1 MSSRKPGVPEQ
12 NFSPFRVS
20 PSRINAYVT
29 CGEAFRRYYI
39 ENEPKQRSGSAA
51 LFGQVLHL
59 AMENWTPD
67 RSNDLLALVR
77 SSWTELTK
85 GTVVADFLKEYA
97 SLSVEAIK
105 QEHAIREAWKAKG
118 KESKA
123 PRMTKEWKESS
134 IGKKLRAL
142 MPKWEQR
149 LTEGSPWQFNEYDPI
164 GSLYDESLVMSRRI
178 QRRLGHLPPSLYT
191 EFECEEPWE
200 GFTIKGYID
209 SIEPLLNGAGELVA
223 IGVLDYKTYR
233 KNPTPQIEGDGEGDG
248 AEKKDYRQL
257 VMYDVA
263 VRELLKR
270 GALKLPVPIDNI
282 ETFGASGVTGSVPL
296 YVGIDY
302 LRTGERRWW
311 KMGQADHDLL
321 KQELQMY
328 SRGIEGGVFL
338 PAAKGTNP
346 AYCDYGES
354 CCMRRA
360 APGTA
365 SRVTV

>member
-1 MSSRKPGVPEQ
+1 LAREPNVPEQ
-12 NFSPFRVS
+12 NFSATRVS

-59 AMENWTPD
+59 AMEHWTPN
-67 RSNDLLALVR
+67 READLLGLVR
-77 SSWTELTK
+77 SAWIELTK
-85 GTVVADFLKEYA
+85 GTVVLDFLEEYA

-123 PRMTKEWKESS
+123 PRMTKEWKESA

-142 MPKWEQR
+142 LPKWEAK
-149 LTEGSPWQFNEYDPI
+149 LNEGSPWQFNEYDPLP
-164 GSLYDESLVMSRRI
+164 SLYDESLVMSRRI
-178 QRRLGHLPPSLYT
+178 QARLGHLPPSLYT
-191 EFECEEPWE
+191 EFECEEPWH

-209 SIEPLLNGAGELVA
+209 SVEPILSPAGEVVA
-223 IGVLDYKTYR
+223 TGVIDYKTYR
-233 KNPTPQIEGDGEGDG
+233 KSPHPEIEGDVEGDG

-257 VMYDVA
+257 VMYDVVVKA
-263 VRELLKR
+263 LKAR
-270 GALKLPVPIDNI
+270 GALQLPDLPI
-282 ETFGASGVTGSVPL
+282 

-302 LRTGERRWW
+302 LRTGERRFWQ
-311 KMGQADHDLL
+311 MNESDHEVL
-321 KQELQMY
+321 KNELRMY
-328 SRGIEGGVFL
+328 QKGVEAEVFL

-354 CCMRRA
+354 CCMRRK
-360 APGTA
+360 APGTGQ
-365 SRVTV
+365 RVELPS